1 MRFNEV
7 GELIDHTER
16 RQIALALCI
25 APGEQAMAAKYDAIA
40 RRLLLNRPLHHHGE
54 LEPRTL
60 PWHPD
65 QLMSI
70 GAIELLHLLA
80 PVGRGR
86 QRDGTVRVEM
96 IDMRIRKKAMQWS
109 IDGSRNWIDAKSA
122 ERVELHHL
130 IFAVG
135 TAIELLQSQKF
146 LHVEGGKASP
156 LDAPQ
161 ITAAA
166 LHP

>member
-16 RQIALALCI
+16 IQIALALRI
-25 APGEQAMAAKYDAIA
+25 APGEQAMAAKHDTIA
-40 RRLLLNRPLHHHGE
+40 RRLLLNRPLHHHRE
-54 LEPRTL
+54 LEPWTL
-60 PWHPD
+60 PRYPD
-65 QLMSI
+65 QLMFI

-86 QRDGTVRVEM
+86 QRDGTVRMQM

-109 IDGSRNWIDAKSA
+109 IDGSGNRIDAKSA
-122 ERVELHHL
+122 ERGELHHL

-135 TAIELLQSQKF
+135 TAIEPLQSQKL
-146 LHVEGGKASP
+146 LHIEGG
-156 LDAPQ
+156 
-161 ITAAA
+161 
-166 LHP
+166 